1 MFPQATLFNSV
12 NSWNRNTEATSDVH
26 KDKAAFKQITN
37 DRNIVVNQLGISLS
51 HSSNVTTRRK
61 HMFRVFQSGAPFKI
75 FNTIVRAFV
84 VNMINNVTSLR
95 RIAKKRI
102 SDYAMNAM
110 RQPAALFRQSYLRI
124 PVFIKGGQA
133 QETILP
139 CPVSSSEAF
148 NAPKIRH
155 FVKPFV
161 SNDRLPD
168 FIIDF
173 FGGKLGNSHRR
184 LISRINVYRLGL
196 TSRLRDLSACFYFTT
211 LCFHTINL
219 GDI

>member
-1 MFPQATLFNSV
+1 MNS
-12 NSWNRNTEATSDVH
+12 SDRNTEATSDVH
-26 KDKAAFKQITN
+26 KDKAAIKQITN
-37 DRNIVVNQLGISLS
+37 DRNIVVNQLGVFLS
-51 HSSNVTTRRK
+51 HSSDMTARRE
-61 HMFRVFQSGAPFKI
+61 HMFRVFQSGTPFQI
-75 FNTIVRAFV
+75 CQAVICAVV

-95 RIAKKRI
+95 RITKKRI

-110 RQPAALFRQSYLRI
+110 RLCAALFRQSYLRI
-124 PVFIKGGQA
+124 PVFIKGSQA

-211 LCFHTINL
+211 PHFQTGVKLCHF
-219 GDI
+219 